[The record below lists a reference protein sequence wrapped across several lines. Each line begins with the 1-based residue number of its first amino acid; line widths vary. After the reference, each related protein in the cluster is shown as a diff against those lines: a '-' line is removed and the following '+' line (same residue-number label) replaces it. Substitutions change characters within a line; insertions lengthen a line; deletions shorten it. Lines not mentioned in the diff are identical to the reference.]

1 MICIKEDEFS
11 EFISY
16 LDDNDKKIDV
26 FVKNITIKDGF
37 VTFTNQSGNE
47 LSFPSHRILKI
58 KRKGENN

>member
-37 VTFTNQSGNE
+37 VTFTYQSGNE
-47 LSFPSHRILKI
+47 LSFPSHRVLKI